1 MRIATNS
8 GCNAPSQSKTTA
20 TTKIYLYATMMSNSS
35 SSTLMPSINHGNHG
49 NKDNKENSHSIQAL
63 QGRIAQLE
71 AHNYQLEMRNNQLE
85 QQDVA
90 RKIAELEKSMVQP
103 PAKKAKVVEA
113 PAKEEQQPV
122 GDSGGVPSWLL
133 PSVDTPSLDGLDA
146 LDMKAS
152 AQQSTQ
158 QRTQRKPRKPRK
170 QGKCTKC
177 NLVTSPPHNS
187 RTCKWDASTS
197 SSSSSSSA
205 SALVHDFGFGF
216 DHRLGLGLGVD
227 LTIPPFTTIPA
238 RV

>member
-1 MRIATNS
+1 MHHHN
-8 GCNAPSQSKTTA
+8 PKPQTA
-20 TTKIYLYATMMSNSS
+20 TTKIYLYAMMMSNSS

-49 NKDNKENSHSIQAL
+49 NHGNNKENSHSIQAL

-71 AHNYQLEMRNNQLE
+71 ARNYQLEMRNNQLE

-90 RKIAELEKSMVQP
+90 RKIAELEKSMPQP

-113 PAKEEQQPV
+113 RSKEEQQPV

-133 PSVDTPSLDGLDA
+133 PSVDPPSLGGLGA

-187 RTCKWDASTS
+187 RTCKWDASSTS
-197 SSSSSSSA
+197 SSS
-205 SALVHDFGFGF
+205 ALENDFGFSF
-216 DHRLGLGLGVD
+216 
-227 LTIPPFTTIPA
+227 A
-238 RV
+238 Y